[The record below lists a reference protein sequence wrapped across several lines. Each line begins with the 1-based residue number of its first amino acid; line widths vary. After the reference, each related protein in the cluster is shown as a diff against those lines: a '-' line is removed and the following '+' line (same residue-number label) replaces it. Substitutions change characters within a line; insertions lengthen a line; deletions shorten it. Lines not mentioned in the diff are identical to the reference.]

1 MNLKEIE
8 KEALYLSETERAILA
23 QKLLISLDTPS
34 KTEIEQEWLAVAQQ
48 RAKDL
53 DEGTVQAVSAEEVR
67 QKAMSLLR

>member
-8 KEALYLSETERAILA
+8 KEALYLSETGRAILA